1 MLQVI
6 SYLTF
11 SEVTHRAIGFYTSSW
26 NCEVS
31 PSLNNVTLRYFFLLL
46 FFLVSRAATLLLAD
60 LHHRTKIMFE
70 TLTHWFIR
78 INSLLLLKSEQNKK
92 SCICLCWLYFFLL
105 IHVSLSLHV
114 LLIHVL
120 SLHVLLIHVLPIQSM
135 FYQSSPVHVLLHAK
149 KKIVK

>member
-1 MLQVI
+1 MGQVI
-6 SYLTF
+6 FYLTF

-92 SCICLCWLYFFLL
+92 SCICLCWLYFFF
-105 IHVSLSLHV
+105 INPCQFITPCSINPCFITPCFINPCFTNPV
-114 LLIHVL
+114 
-120 SLHVLLIHVLPIQSM
+120 HVLPIQS
-135 FYQSSPVHVLLHAK
+135 SPCFITCK